1 MHIPTIYN
9 KDIGKSDGSVI
20 LNDDKLHH
28 LIKVLRVKNNSPIKV
43 TNGKGLIYF
52 GKFEDN
58 KVKITSKK
66 EYQRGKSINIFIP
79 SIQDKNR
86 FRFMIEKLG
95 ELNVNSITIAPT
107 DYSQKVNVNSEKIF
121 NWLVSSIE
129 QSGTPFIPDLE
140 LCDEIDFTKFNHALD
155 IRGKNLIENL
165 SYTNIAIGPEGGWSE
180 DELDKFSYTSNINE
194 FTFRTETAAIVA
206 VSLMI

>member
-9 KDIGKSDGSVI
+9 KDIGESDESLI

-28 LIKVLRVKNNSPIKV
+28 LNKVLRIKNNSPIKL
-43 TNGKGLIYF
+43 TNGKGLMYF
-52 GKFEDN
+52 GKFQDN
-58 KVKITSKK
+58 KVKINSKK
-66 EYQRGKSINIFIP
+66 EYQREKSINIFIP
-79 SIQDKNR
+79 PIQDKNR

-95 ELNVNSITIAPT
+95 ELSVNSITIAPT
-107 DYSQKVNVNSEKIF
+107 DYSQKVNLNSEKIF

-129 QSGTPFIPDLE
+129 QSGTPFIPDLV

-155 IRGKNLIENL
+155 IRGENL
-165 SYTNIAIGPEGGWSE
+165 NDNLSFTNIAIGPEGGWSE

>member
-43 TNGKGLIYF
+43 TNGKGLMYY

-121 NWLVSSIE
+121 TWLVSSIE
-129 QSGTPFIPDLE
+129 QSGTPFIPNLE

>member
-9 KDIGKSDGSVI
+9 KDIDKSCDSLT

-28 LIKVLRVKNNSPIKV
+28 LNKVLRIKNSSPIKV
-43 TNGKGLIYF
+43 TNGKGFIYF
-52 GKFEDN
+52 GKYKDS

-66 EYQRGKSINIFIP
+66 EYKRRKSINISIP
-79 SIQDKNR
+79 PIQDKTR

-95 ELNVNSITIAPT
+95 ELNVNSITVAPT
-107 DYSQKVNVNSEKIF
+107 DYSQKVNINSEKIF

-140 LCDEIDFTKFNHALD
+140 ICDAIDFTKFNHALD

-180 DELDKFSYTSNINE
+180 DELVKFSYTSNINE

>member
-9 KDIGKSDGSVI
+9 QDAAESYESIT

-28 LIKVLRVKNNSPIKV
+28 LIKVLRVKNKSPIKV
-43 TNGKGLIYF
+43 SNGKGLMYF

-79 SIQDKNR
+79 PIQDKNR

-107 DYSQKVNVNSEKIF
+107 DYSQKVNINSEKIF
-121 NWLVSSIE
+121 DWLVSSIE

-140 LCDEIDFTKFNHALD
+140 ISDEIDFDKFNHALD
-155 IRGKNLIENL
+155 ITGKNLNDNL
-165 SYTNIAIGPEGGWSE
+165 SFTNIAIGPEGGWSE
-180 DELDKFSYTSNINE
+180 DELGKFSYTSNINE

>member
-121 NWLVSSIE
+121 TWLVSSIE
-129 QSGTPFIPDLE
+129 QSGTPFIPILE

>member
-66 EYQRGKSINIFIP
+66 EYQRGKSINILIP
-79 SIQDKNR
+79 PIQDKNR

-95 ELNVNSITIAPT
+95 ELNVNSIKIAPT

-140 LCDEIDFTKFNHALD
+140 LYDEIDFTKFNHALD